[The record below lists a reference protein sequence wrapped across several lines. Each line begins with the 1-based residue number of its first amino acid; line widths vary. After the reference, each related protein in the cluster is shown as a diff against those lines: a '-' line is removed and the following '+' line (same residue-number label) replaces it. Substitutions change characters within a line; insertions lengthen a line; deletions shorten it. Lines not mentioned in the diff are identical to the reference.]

1 MTSINA
7 TGVNPDPNT
16 QVPGAASGSAL
27 GKDDFL
33 KMLVAQL
40 QNQDP
45 MSPMKDMEFIGQMA
59 SFSSLEQ
66 INNLAAANDRMAD
79 NLSSSTAIGLIG
91 KTVSW
96 VDENDQVQT
105 GVVEK
110 VSTAGGTPTLTV
122 SGHEGVD
129 LSVITQVA

>member
-7 TGVNPDPNT
+7 TGLTPDPT
-16 QVPGAASGSAL
+16 SQVPGSGSGSAL

-79 NLSSSTAIGLIG
+79 NLSSSTAIGLLG

-110 VSTAGGTPTLTV
+110 VSTAGGKPSLTV
-122 SGHEGVD
+122 SGREGVD